1 LYRLLFNIFFKP
13 LDAETSHKIVDTGL
27 RLASKAGL
35 LRAGKRSKHVE
46 VMGLKFENRL
56 GLGAGFDKNAKL
68 VRPLHALGFGHVEV
82 GTVTFHA
89 QPGNPKPRSFRIPEY
104 DALINRMGFNN
115 DGAEVISKRLA
126 KLRNDHSNLP
136 VIGVNIGKSRIIE
149 AKDAAE
155 DYRATTK
162 LVASVADYLAV
173 NVSSPNTPG
182 LRDLQQVESLKPI
195 LQAVLDECQGKP
207 VLVKVSPDLA
217 DADFLE
223 VLKLTKEL
231 GLTGVIMTNTTTR
244 REGVGNSPVLN
255 EAGGLSGPVLA
266 ARSIEMLKIARR
278 ELSSEYVVISV
289 GGVSSVVQA
298 VERIQ
303 LGADLVQ
310 VYTGLIYQG
319 PFWPKRLAKA
329 LAN

>member
-27 RLASKAGL
+27 WLASKVGL
-35 LRAGKRSKHVE
+35 LRAGKRSKPVE

-68 VRPLHALGFGHVEV
+68 VRPLHALGFGHIEV

-136 VIGVNIGKSRIIE
+136 VIGVNIGKSRIVE

-278 ELSSEYVVISV
+278 ELASEYVVISV

-329 LAN
+329 LTN

>member
-1 LYRLLFNIFFKP
+1 LYRLLFNLFFKP

-27 RLASKAGL
+27 QLASKIGI
-35 LRAGKRSKHVE
+35 LRAGKRSKKIE
-46 VMGLKFENRL
+46 VMGLKLENRL

-115 DGAEVISKRLA
+115 DGAVVISKRLA
-126 KLRNDHSNLP
+126 KLRKDHRNLP
-136 VIGVNIGKSRIIE
+136 VIGVNIGKSRIVE

-155 DYRATTK
+155 DYRSTTK
-162 LVASVADYLAV
+162 LVAGVADYLAV

-182 LRDLQQVESLKPI
+182 LRDLQQVESLRPI
-195 LQAVLDECQGKP
+195 LQAVLDECEGKP

-223 VLKLTKEL
+223 VLKLVQNLK
-231 GLTGVIMTNTTTR
+231 LTGVIMTNTTTR
-244 REGVGNSPVLN
+244 REGVGNSPVLD

-266 ARSIEMLKIARR
+266 ARSIEMLKIARK
-278 ELSSEYVVISV
+278 ELSSDYVIISV

-298 VERIQ
+298 VERIHF
-303 LGADLVQ
+303 GADLVQ

-319 PFWPKRLAKA
+319 PLWPKRLARA